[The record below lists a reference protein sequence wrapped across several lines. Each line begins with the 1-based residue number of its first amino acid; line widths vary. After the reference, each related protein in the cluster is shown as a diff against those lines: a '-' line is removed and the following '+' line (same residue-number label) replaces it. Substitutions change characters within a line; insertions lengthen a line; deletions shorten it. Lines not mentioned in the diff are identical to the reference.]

1 MIAFYN
7 LILNFL
13 KPFLWLVIN
22 FSSKGQNFINQRK
35 KTQFSTPKAS
45 HIKKVIWLHGASV
58 GELDQCKAIAKVL
71 KKEIPDCFILQS
83 VFSSSVS
90 EKNLVSNYIDFAFY
104 LPLDFQNNYDIIF
117 QTFSPQ
123 ILIIAAWDIWP
134 NLVTT
139 AKKNSCKVFL
149 SCGTIYS
156 GSGRLQNKFMKKLT
170 STTLNLLDG
179 ISPAN
184 KSREILF
191 KELTMNVEV
200 YTCGDSRFD
209 SVSEKI
215 ESMESKSSVF
225 ENLEYQKVL
234 ILASTYTECENII
247 FPILNKI
254 ISEDYS
260 IWIFPHKIDLVRIN
274 NIISKLNEY
283 NLDYQLFSEIQN
295 KAKSKIIIF
304 DKFGIL
310 AYAYKKAKICYVGG
324 GFHNRIHNTIEPAYF
339 GLPIC
344 TGPKIFHAPEAID
357 LNQLDL
363 LTIIE
368 NSNDFLNFVLEN
380 SFENIYSGKSEKIKK
395 YVENNR
401 GASKRFFE
409 HFIRDVIQ

>member
-35 KTQFSTPKAS
+35 KTQFPTPRAF

-58 GELDQCKAIAKVL
+58 GELDQCKAIAKVI
-71 KKEIPDCFILQS
+71 KEEIPDCFILQS

-123 ILIIAAWDIWP
+123 ILIIAAWDLWP

-156 GSGRLQNKFMKKLT
+156 GSGRLKNKFMKNLT

-215 ESMESKSSVF
+215 ESMKSKSSVL

-247 FPILNKI
+247 FPILDKI

-283 NLDYQLFSEIQN
+283 KLNYQLFSEIQN
-295 KAKSKIIIF
+295 KDKSKIIIF
-304 DKFGIL
+304 DKYGIL

-344 TGPKIFHAPEAID
+344 TGPKIFHAPEAVD

-363 LTIIE
+363 LTIIN

-380 SFENIYSGKSEKIKK
+380 SFENIYLNKSEKIKK

>member
-22 FSSKGQNFINQRK
+22 FSSKGQIFINKRK
-35 KTQFSTPKAS
+35 KTQFTTPLVS

-58 GELDQCKAIAKVL
+58 GELDQCKAIAKVI
-71 KKEIPDCFILQS
+71 KEEIPDCFILQS

-104 LPLDFQNNYDIIF
+104 LPLDFQNNYDTIF

-123 ILIIAAWDIWP
+123 ILIIAAWDLWP

-139 AKKNSCKVFL
+139 AKNNSCKVFL

-156 GSGRLQNKFMKKLT
+156 GSGRLKNKFMKNLT

-215 ESMESKSSVF
+215 ESMESNSSVF

-247 FPILNKI
+247 FPILDKI

-274 NIISKLNEY
+274 NIISKLKEY
-283 NLDYQLFSEIQN
+283 KLNYQLFSEIQN
-295 KAKSKIIIF
+295 KDKSKIIIF
-304 DKFGIL
+304 DKYGIL
-310 AYAYKKAKICYVGG
+310 AYAYQKAKICYVGG

-344 TGPKIFHAPEAID
+344 TGPKIFHAPEGVD

-363 LTIIE
+363 LTIID

-380 SFENIYSGKSEKIKK
+380 SFENEYLIKSEKIKK